1 MKRQYTILALAM
13 LLAFLLAGCEQSKL
27 KKAAAAVDGFSVTV
41 KAFQQAEIVAHQQ
54 GLEDDAEHKVLE
66 SAISDVARAG
76 GELDNVVRAAGGV
89 RVPGPK
95 ALAALDQAYATLDN
109 LFNAGVL
116 HIKNPQARQ
125 ELQALLLSAKGFLAT
140 ISAVLR

>member
-1 MKRQYTILALAM
+1 MQEP
-13 LLAFLLAGCEQSKL
+13 AGGRE
-27 KKAAAAVDGFSVTV
+27 GFSVAV

-54 GLEDDAEHKVLE
+54 GLVDDAEHKALE
-66 SAISDVARAG
+66 GAIADAARAG
-76 GELDNVVRAAGGV
+76 LELDNVVRAANGV

-95 ALAALDQAYATLDN
+95 AIAALDQAYTTLDN

-116 HIKNPQARQ
+116 HIKNPRARQ
-125 ELQALLLSAKGFLAT
+125 ELQALLLTAKGFLAT